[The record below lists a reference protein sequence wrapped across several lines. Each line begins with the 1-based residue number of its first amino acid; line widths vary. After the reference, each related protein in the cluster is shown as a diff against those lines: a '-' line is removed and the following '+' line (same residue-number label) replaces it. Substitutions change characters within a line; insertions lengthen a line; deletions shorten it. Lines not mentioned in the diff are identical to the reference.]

1 MSSAKNKEESTI
13 LMINM
18 LHLIGFAILLIPL
31 VVVYVKWL
39 RAKLKVTNY
48 SPLFPVTHFFIVVLY
63 MCNPWIIEYREKAYS
78 LDVDFRMFK
87 NDRKGSSQNIPV
99 TINASIISFFF
110 YVSLTVPSWYIK
122 WKMSE
127 VKPDY
132 DGDEP
137 YLVIYGGE
145 GSVTKK
151 LQVRLKTRTDKTAI
165 LKKGSHRNFA
175 TPVRTQELFD

>member
-1 MSSAKNKEESTI
+1 MSSAKNKEESTT

-18 LHLIGFAILLIPL
+18 LHLIGFAILMIPL

-39 RAKLKVTNY
+39 RAKLKMTTY
-48 SPLFPVTHFFIVVLY
+48 SRLIPVTHFFIVVLY
-63 MCNPWIIEYREKAYS
+63 MCNPWIIEYREKVNRHS
-78 LDVDFRMFK
+78 NGFPPIVVL
-87 NDRKGSSQNIPV
+87 
-99 TINASIISFFF
+99 
-110 YVSLTVPSWYIK
+110 VSLYVFTTVPSWYIL
-122 WKMSE
+122 WRMSK

-151 LQVRLKTRTDKTAI
+151 TDTN
-165 LKKGSHRNFA
+165 S
-175 TPVRTQELFD
+175 E